1 MKQILLVALAII
13 ILARCSGPKNE
24 RSIVLGDTIQ
34 TSSGLKYL
42 YTKVGTGRPVETGS
56 KVWTYLALSVNG
68 QEIWNTNEMK
78 DSSFVF
84 VANKDRMIKGF
95 TEVTMKLH
103 EGDEIV
109 AILPPDIAYGERGS
123 GSVIPPNSTLVYTRY
138 IMKKVSEP
146 KLSLSDTLF
155 AAYKNGGHERMV
167 SVRNRVLSSKDTA
180 GYYYDDGQYR
190 ILWNLLNDAEM
201 HEENLRL
208 IDFVNTTNEA
218 GWRWYR
224 VRTYQRMGNFALA
237 LDSLNTLM
245 STDTTMA
252 SSDRAMQLKSELLE
266 KLK

>member
-1 MKQILLVALAII
+1 
-13 ILARCSGPKNE
+13 
-24 RSIVLGDTIQ
+24 
-34 TSSGLKYL
+34 
-42 YTKVGTGRPVETGS
+42 
-56 KVWTYLALSVNG
+56 
-68 QEIWNTNEMK
+68 
-78 DSSFVF
+78 
-84 VANKDRMIKGF
+84 
-95 TEVTMKLH
+95 
-103 EGDEIV
+103 
-109 AILPPDIAYGERGS
+109 
-123 GSVIPPNSTLVYTRY
+123 
-138 IMKKVSEP
+138 
-146 KLSLSDTLF
+146 
-155 AAYKNGGHERMV
+155 MV